1 LKPAA
6 RSKTPNFSSSGK
18 LVAVESQKVNPN
30 ASEVSPGDNV
40 TPESPEGQLAAV
52 TAERDKLAA
61 ENAESEN
68 RWLRARAEFDN
79 ARRRAER
86 ERSEY
91 LQFAAMDLVKDIL
104 PILDDFERGLKVE
117 TADRNY
123 AKGVELI
130 YQRMFETLKK
140 LGLEPVE
147 TSGQTFDPNLHQA
160 VERVET
166 EEAADQ
172 SILGEFQR
180 GYNFKGKLLRP
191 AMVKVA
197 VKP

>member
-1 LKPAA
+1 MD
-6 RSKTPNFSSSGK
+6 TQNT
-18 LVAVESQKVNPN
+18 NPN
-30 ASEVSPGDNV
+30 ASEVSPAESAA
-40 TPESPEGQLAAV
+40 PETVESQYAAV

-61 ENAESEN
+61 EAADLQN
-68 RWLRARAEFDN
+68 RLRYARAEFDN
-79 ARRRAER
+79 ARKRIER

-91 LQFAAMDLVKDIL
+91 LQFASMDLVKDIL
-104 PILDDFERGLKVE
+104 PILDDFERALQVE
-117 TADRNY
+117 TSDRNY

-130 YQRMFETLKK
+130 YQRMSETLKK
-140 LGLEPVE
+140 LGLEPIE
-147 TSGQTFDPNLHQA
+147 TADRKFDPNLHQA

-166 EEAADQ
+166 DKAEDQ